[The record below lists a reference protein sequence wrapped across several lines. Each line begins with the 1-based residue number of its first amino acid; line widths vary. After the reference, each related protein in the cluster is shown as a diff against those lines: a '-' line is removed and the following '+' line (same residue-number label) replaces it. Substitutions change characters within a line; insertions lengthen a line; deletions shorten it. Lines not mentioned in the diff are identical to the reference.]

1 MTKKLKGFNHWG
13 WGIAGVLTMIIVT
26 GLVGA
31 GILNSMA
38 NDPAFKNMTCT
49 QCEPGMNPWVFQHPL
64 MFLGIL
70 GCVALVSGINHIN
83 HIHGK
88 DWKSSKEV
96 DGVNI
101 PTLKGGALRQSH

>member
-1 MTKKLKGFNHWG
+1 MTKKIKGFNHWG

-70 GCVALVSGINHIN
+70 GCVALIVGLITLITF
-83 HIHGK
+83 I
-88 DWKSSKEV
+88 
-96 DGVNI
+96 VN
-101 PTLKGGALRQSH
+101 LRHRKYVREMST